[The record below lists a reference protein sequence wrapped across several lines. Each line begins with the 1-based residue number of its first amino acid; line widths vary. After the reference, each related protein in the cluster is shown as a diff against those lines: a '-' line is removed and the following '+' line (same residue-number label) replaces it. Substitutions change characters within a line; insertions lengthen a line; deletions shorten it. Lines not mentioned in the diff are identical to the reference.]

1 MAANHLEINCPSWLE
16 DECFIIETSG
26 EMPEVA
32 MQEAL
37 LNLPP
42 LAPAET
48 DCLRSAVVLGY
59 LRIIRRDL
67 AHGNLG
73 MPHFRGLERAQ
84 QNLERLA
91 GFLRREDWELP
102 TATRRE
108 LAAELCDYL
117 AAEEADLRAGRG
129 YASSQAGPL
138 LALLAELGLPAEPWQ
153 GLLALLGNLP
163 VPDFRGLSALKRLEA
178 PGAVAKRQRTQDG
191 YLTIEL
197 MGPGEVSQIL
207 AGVSLPLLGPDES
220 PDPAACARAE
230 LVWSLLNLPEG

>member
-42 LAPAET
+42 LGPAEA

-67 AHGNLG
+67 AYANLG

-84 QNLERLA
+84 QNLARLA
-91 GFLRREDWELP
+91 GFLRREGWELP
-102 TATRRE
+102 SATQGE
-108 LAAELCDYL
+108 LAAELCAYL

-153 GLLALLGNLP
+153 GLLARLGSLP
-163 VPDFRGLSALKRLEA
+163 TPDFRGLTALRRLEA
-178 PGAVAKRQRTQDG
+178 SGAVAKRRHTQDG

-197 MGPGEVSQIL
+197 LGPEDAGQIL

-230 LVWSLLNLPEG
+230 LVWSLLDLPEC